1 MVLIFSKSYYW
12 HIEIELSIDLESL
25 FALKM
30 SELADI
36 KKDIAETKA
45 KLKKAEDEE
54 KSELILMYGNQLI
67 EQQKEKNLIL
77 ASQGKFLLLSLL
89 FALSN
94 PPFPTFVTHLMFN
107 NA

>member
-45 KLKKAEDEE
+45 KLKKAEDEG
-54 KSELILMYGNQLI
+54 KSEMILMYGNQLT
-67 EQQKEKNLIL
+67 EQTGVWKTLLVN
-77 ASQGKFLLLSLL
+77 QGKFLLLSVLI
-89 FALSN
+89 AQSN
-94 PPFPTFVTHLMFN
+94 PFFQHS
-107 NA
+107 